1 MNTFDLG
8 NRLALTYAPDGRLV
22 LAIEGERQT
31 FAKTDVVGTDQL
43 SGRDVTAHELVVG
56 ALISRQL
63 ELSTLAAVSRFL
75 HGPVTADRIALA
87 S

>member
-43 SGRDVTAHELVVG
+43 SGRDVTGADLVIG
-56 ALISRQL
+56 AVISRQMAL
-63 ELSTLAAVSRFL
+63 PTLAAVHRFL